1 MNLLFTLCLFAQY
14 QTYAG
19 QPFAIY
25 HEGELGQW
33 YSDTVYAVSKTER
46 QGQTEL
52 RLINGD
58 RRIVIPPDYIIK
70 LEDKDG
76 Q

>member
-33 YSDTVYAVSKTER
+33 YSDTVYVISKTER

-52 RLINGD
+52 RLTNGS
-58 RRIVIPPDYIIK
+58 RRIVRTPDYTYK
-70 LEDKDG
+70 LEDDDG
-76 Q
+76 K